1 MIIPEP
7 RDRSFAQRTLY
18 LLGVLFLA
26 SWKFLRLPVSFW
38 WTPVRCILENWT
50 WSMYRVVIRSWVTR
64 AYIDQPCVYRKPSS
78 FSPRV
83 EVDPK
88 YQLSQ
93 QEIQSFHDNGFLGP
107 FDAFSQSE
115 IQEFIRVLS
124 FRRNI
129 PSKNFRIVTD
139 RDLHLEL
146 PIILEFMSS
155 PAILERA
162 AQLLGP
168 NLLSWRSQ
176 LFFKPSGG
184 REIQWHQASTYM
196 MEDYLQPA
204 LIPPDRND
212 LFQLT
217 IWVALSPATIE
228 NGCLQFVPGTHD
240 HIRTI
245 KFGGPRGFYQ
255 VKFRLEFDLDPSR
268 VKHAEVN
275 AGQFVIFSERV
286 IHGSGPNQTGETR
299 YAFNFRLI
307 PTNVRVYRNQRHHRA
322 MHMGQEYSLE
332 NWRAVLLR
340 GVDEYGYNRL
350 APISA
355 AVTRAQRSVGV

>member
-1 MIIPEP
+1 
-7 RDRSFAQRTLY
+7 
-18 LLGVLFLA
+18 
-26 SWKFLRLPVSFW
+26 
-38 WTPVRCILENWT
+38 
-50 WSMYRVVIRSWVTR
+50 MYGVVIRSWVTR
-64 AYIDQPCVYRKPSS
+64 AYIDQPCIYKKPST
-78 FSPRV
+78 FSPRT
-83 EVDPK
+83 EVDAE
-88 YQLSQ
+88 YRLSP
-93 QEIQSFHDNGFLGP
+93 QEVQSFHEDGFLGP

-115 IQEFIRVLS
+115 VQEFIRAVTL
-124 FRRNI
+124 RRKL
-129 PSKNFRIVTD
+129 PSKNFGIVTD
-139 RDLHLEL
+139 RDLHLEI

-204 LIPPDRND
+204 LIPPDRNE

-228 NGCLQFVPGTHD
+228 NGCLQFVPGSHD
-240 HIRTI
+240 RIRTI
-245 KFGGPRGFYQ
+245 KFGGPRGFYH
-255 VKFRLEFDLDPSR
+255 VNFRLEFDYDPLKVR
-268 VKHAEVN
+268 HAEVN

-286 IHGSGPNQTGETR
+286 IHGSGPNQTDKTR
-299 YAFNFRLI
+299 CAFNFRLI
-307 PTNVRVYRNQRHHRA
+307 PPTVQVYRNQRHHRA
-322 MHMGQEYSLE
+322 MHMGQQYSLE

-340 GVDEYGYNRL
+340 GVDEYRYNRL
-350 APISA
+350 ASIPA
-355 AVTRAQRSVGV
+355 AVTPSHRSVSP

>member
-1 MIIPEP
+1 
-7 RDRSFAQRTLY
+7 
-18 LLGVLFLA
+18 
-26 SWKFLRLPVSFW
+26 
-38 WTPVRCILENWT
+38 
-50 WSMYRVVIRSWVTR
+50 MYVVVIRSWVTR
-64 AYIDQPCVYRKPSS
+64 AYIDQPCVYKKPST
-78 FSPRV
+78 FSPRAEV
-83 EVDPK
+83 EAK
-88 YQLSQ
+88 YRLSSG
-93 QEIQSFHDNGFLGP
+93 EIQSFHDNGILGP

-115 IQEFIRVLS
+115 VQEFIRVVSL
-124 FRRNI
+124 RRKL
-129 PSKNFRIVTD
+129 PSKNFGIVTD

-184 REIQWHQASTYM
+184 QEIQWHQASTYM

-204 LIPPDRND
+204 LIPPDRNE

-240 HIRTI
+240 RIRTI
-245 KFGGPRGFYQ
+245 KFGGPRGFYH
-255 VKFRLEFDLDPSR
+255 VNFRLEFDFDPLR
-268 VKHAEVN
+268 VKHVEVN

-286 IHGSGPNQTGETR
+286 IHGSGPNQTDKTR
-299 YAFNFRLI
+299 YAFNYRLI
-307 PTNVRVYRNQRHHRA
+307 PPSVRVYRNQHHHRA
-322 MHMGQEYSLE
+322 MHMGQEYLLE

-340 GVDEYGYNRL
+340 GVDEHAYNRF
-350 APISA
+350 APISGEI
-355 AVTRAQRSVGV
+355 TRPQPSVRL